1 MIARCPKCE
10 SRYRVAPEKV
20 GPQGARLRCTKCQH
34 VFRVEPSQTGDA
46 ASAKPST
53 DASLPVSRALVAEAD
68 DQAAKQIVEFLA
80 RWQIPADRVVDGA
93 EALIRVHRK
102 RPGLVVLGGHLPGV
116 AAPVVTEIIR
126 RTAELKSVRLIR
138 VAPMDEPAGVPEFD
152 ADCTLEPGDLPDGLG
167 NLLERLGLGQRP
179 AEPAPKPTPVAES
192 MPAAAPTPAP
202 PAAQPA
208 RPPATAP
215 VDSELAGAERLTRII
230 VSDIILYDDTKF
242 QRAVKEGNV
251 LEAFEN
257 ELTEAKALFHQRVPE
272 NIRSKRDFL
281 SEELQARAEKRRESL

>member
-202 PAAQPA
+202 PAAHPA

>member
-242 QRAVKEGNV
+242 QLAVKEGNV

-281 SEELQARAEKRRESL
+281 SEELQARAEKRRQSL

>member
-1 MIARCPKCE
+1 MIARCPQCQ

-20 GPQGARLRCTKCQH
+20 GPQGARLRCTKCQN

-68 DQAAKQIVEFLA
+68 GQAAKRIVEFLS
-80 RWQIPADRVVDGA
+80 RWQVPADRVVDGA
-93 EALIRVHRK
+93 EALLRVHRK
-102 RPGLVVLGGHLPGV
+102 RPGLVVLGGHLPAV
-116 AAPVVTEIIR
+116 AAPIVTEIIR
-126 RTAELKSVRLIR
+126 RTAELTSVRVIR
-138 VAPMDEPAGVPEFD
+138 VAPIDEPAGAPEFD
-152 ADCTLEPGDLPDGLG
+152 ADYTLEPGALPDGLG
-167 NLLERLGLGQRP
+167 DLLERLGLGQRP
-179 AEPAPKPTPVAES
+179 AEPAPKPTPVAKP
-192 MPAAAPTPAP
+192 MPAAAPTPAA

-208 RPPATAP
+208 RPPAAAP

-230 VSDIILYDDTKF
+230 VSDIILYDDAKF
-242 QRAVKEGNV
+242 QRAAKEGNV

-272 NIRSKRDFL
+272 KLRSKRDFL
-281 SEELQARAEKRRESL
+281 SEELQARAEKRRQSL

>member
-1 MIARCPKCE
+1 
-10 SRYRVAPEKV
+10 
-20 GPQGARLRCTKCQH
+20 
-34 VFRVEPSQTGDA
+34 
-46 ASAKPST
+46 
-53 DASLPVSRALVAEAD
+53 VAEAD

-281 SEELQARAEKRRESL
+281 SEELQARAEKRRQSL

>member
-257 ELTEAKALFHQRVPE
+257 ELAEAKALFHQRVPE
-272 NIRSKRDFL
+272 KVRSKRDFL
-281 SEELQARAEKRRESL
+281 SEELQARAEKRRQSL